1 MNWKIAFIMRQK
13 QTMNLRSTKLL
24 NYLRVRKI
32 INYLIIL
39 ILVLFLPGH
48 LKAQQKIVDRIV
60 ATVGNNIV
68 LQSDIENMYRQM
80 MSQRRTSQGD
90 MKCEILEDLLVSKLM
105 LNQARIDSIEISASQ
120 VEMELDSRL
129 QKFIEQIGSREKL
142 EAYYDKSMQEI
153 KADFRDLI
161 KDQMLTQQMQAKI
174 SEDITT
180 TPSEIRAFY
189 KKIPKDSLP
198 VIPAQIEY
206 RQLVRNPPY
215 SEESKLAIRQKLLD
229 LRKRIIDGED
239 FSTLAILYSEDPG
252 SAAQGGELGFQGKSE
267 LVSEFADVAFILK
280 KGAVSPIVKTK
291 FGYHI
296 IQLIERK
303 DEKVNVRHI
312 LMKPRVTIAERNNA
326 LEFLDS
332 IGQLIKGDS
341 ISFIGAV
348 HFYSQDEETIMSGG
362 IAVNPMTGDTRF
374 QLDQL
379 DQATA
384 EAVNKLKQQDVSD
397 PFESKDMTG
406 TPIFKIIKITN
417 RLEPHTANLKY
428 DYSILTQMTKMSKQ
442 QQAMMDWIDD
452 KQKTTYIHI
461 DESYRGCQFNSKG
474 WVK

>member
-1 MNWKIAFIMRQK
+1 M
-13 QTMNLRSTKLL
+13 
-24 NYLRVRKI
+24 RKI

-39 ILVLFLPGH
+39 ILVILLPVH

-60 ATVGNNIV
+60 ATVGNNII

-80 MSQRRTSQGD
+80 MSQGMTSQGD
-90 MKCEILEDLLVSKLM
+90 MKCQVLEDLLVSKLM
-105 LNQARIDSIEISASQ
+105 LNQARIDSIEVSVAQ

-129 QKFIEQIGSREKL
+129 QKFIDQIGSQKKL

-153 KADFRDLI
+153 RSDFRDLI
-161 KDQMLTQQMQAKI
+161 RDQMLTQQMQAKI
-174 SEDITT
+174 AEDITT
-180 TPSEIRAFY
+180 TPSEIRTFY
-189 KKIPKDSLP
+189 RRIPKDSLP

-229 LRKRIIDGED
+229 LRKRVIDGED
-239 FSTLAILYSEDPG
+239 FATLAILYSEDPG
-252 SAAQGGELGFQGKSE
+252 SAARGGELGFQGRSE
-267 LVSEFADVAFILK
+267 LVPEFAEAAFSLK
-280 KGAVSPIVKTK
+280 MGAVSPIVQTK

-312 LMKPRVTIAERNNA
+312 LMKPRVTIAERKSA

-332 IGQLIKGDS
+332 TAKLIRADS
-341 ISFIGAV
+341 IDFIDAV
-348 HFYSQDEETIMSGG
+348 HFYSQDEETVMSGG

-384 EAVNKLKQQDVSD
+384 EAVNNLKLQDISD

-406 TPIFKIIKITN
+406 SPVFRIIKITN

-442 QQAMMDWIDD
+442 QQAMTDWIIE

-461 DESYRGCQFNSKG
+461 DESYRACNFTNKG

>member
-1 MNWKIAFIMRQK
+1 M
-13 QTMNLRSTKLL
+13 
-24 NYLRVRKI
+24 RKI

-39 ILVLFLPGH
+39 ILVILLPVH

-60 ATVGNNIV
+60 ATVGNNII

-80 MSQRRTSQGD
+80 ISQGMTSQGD
-90 MKCEILEDLLVSKLM
+90 MKCEVLEDLLVSKLM
-105 LNQARIDSIEISASQ
+105 LNQARIDSIEVSIAQ

-129 QKFIEQIGSREKL
+129 QKFIDQIGSQKKL

-153 KADFRDLI
+153 RSDFRDLI
-161 KDQMLTQQMQAKI
+161 RDQMLTQQMQAKI
-174 SEDITT
+174 AEDITT

-189 KKIPKDSLP
+189 RRIPKDSLP

-229 LRKRIIDGED
+229 LRKRVIDGED
-239 FSTLAILYSEDPG
+239 FATLAILYSEDPG
-252 SAAQGGELGFQGKSE
+252 SASTGGELGFQGRSE
-267 LVSEFADVAFILK
+267 LVPEFAEATFSLK
-280 KGAVSPIVKTK
+280 LGAVSPIVQTK

-312 LMKPRVTIAERNNA
+312 LMKPKVTIAERNSA

-332 IGQLIKGDS
+332 TANLIRADS
-341 ISFIGAV
+341 ISFINAV
-348 HFYSQDEETIMSGG
+348 HYFSQDEETVMSGG
-362 IAVNPMTGDTRF
+362 IAVNPMPGDTRF

-384 EAVNKLKQQDVSD
+384 EAVSNLKLQDISD

-406 TPIFKIIKITN
+406 SPVFRIIKITN

-442 QQAMMDWIDD
+442 QQAMMDWIEE
-452 KQKTTYIHI
+452 KQKTTYINI
-461 DESYRGCQFNSKG
+461 DESYRGCNFNNKG

>member
-1 MNWKIAFIMRQK
+1 MRQK
-13 QTMNLRSTKLL
+13 QIMNLRSTKLL
-24 NYLRVRKI
+24 NYLRVRKT
-32 INYLIIL
+32 INHLFILILIIL
-39 ILVLFLPGH
+39 FPGH
-48 LKAQQKIVDRIV
+48 LKAQKIVDRIV

-80 MSQRRTSQGD
+80 VSQGMSSQGD

-105 LNQARIDSIEISASQ
+105 LNQARIDSIEVSVSQ

-129 QKFIEQIGSREKL
+129 QKFIDQIGSREKL

-153 KADFRDLI
+153 KSDFRDLI
-161 KDQMLTQQMQAKI
+161 RDQMLTQQMQSKI
-174 SEDITT
+174 AEDITT
-180 TPSEIRAFY
+180 TPSEIRTFY
-189 KKIPKDSLP
+189 RKIPKDSLP

-206 RQLVRNPPY
+206 SQLVRNPPY
-215 SEESKLAIRQKLLD
+215 SEESKLVIRQKLLD
-229 LRKRIIDGED
+229 LRRRVIDGED

-252 SAAQGGELGFQGKSE
+252 SAARGGELGFQGKSE
-267 LVSEFADVAFILK
+267 LVSEFADVAFTLK
-280 KGAVSPIVKTK
+280 KGSVSPIVKTK

-312 LMKPRVTIAERNNA
+312 LMKPRVTIDERKKA

-332 IGQLIKGDS
+332 ITSLIRADS
-341 ISFIGAV
+341 IRFIDAV

-384 EAVNKLKQQDVSD
+384 EAVNNLKQQTVSD

-406 TPIFKIIKITN
+406 TPVFKIIKITN

-428 DYSILTQMTKMSKQ
+428 DYSILNQMTKMSKQ
-442 QQAMMDWIDD
+442 QQAMIDWIED
-452 KQKTTYIHI
+452 KQKITYIRI
-461 DESYRGCQFNSKG
+461 DESYRGCSFKNKG

>member
-1 MNWKIAFIMRQK
+1 
-13 QTMNLRSTKLL
+13 
-24 NYLRVRKI
+24 
-32 INYLIIL
+32 
-39 ILVLFLPGH
+39 
-48 LKAQQKIVDRIV
+48 
-60 ATVGNNIV
+60 
-68 LQSDIENMYRQM
+68 
-80 MSQRRTSQGD
+80 
-90 MKCEILEDLLVSKLM
+90 
-105 LNQARIDSIEISASQ
+105 
-120 VEMELDSRL
+120 
-129 QKFIEQIGSREKL
+129 
-142 EAYYDKSMQEI
+142 
-153 KADFRDLI
+153 
-161 KDQMLTQQMQAKI
+161 MLTQQMQAKI

-180 TPSEIRAFY
+180 TPSEIKTFY

-267 LVSEFADVAFILK
+267 LVSEFADVAFTLK

-341 ISFIGAV
+341 ISFISAV